1 MKENRKGLSSLS
13 RIVKNVFVDT
23 SLNHKQPKL
32 GVQRSLLGIQ
42 HCGSVPL
49 TPPSKTQNKWSGSLY
64 RALPT
69 HPDSVPTQFQF
80 LLLQTT
86 SCLMSTVRVLQ
97 KQKLKS
103 PQLGTQSGHLSLP
116 KAWSRSEYS
125 YACFALCQG
134 FFPVFLF
141 FFLFCL
147 FLFFNLP
154 NPFIVTFFQ
163 IYFLLFDCIDFGPC
177 WPVE

>member
-13 RIVKNVFVDT
+13 RILKNVFVDT

-32 GVQRSLLGIQ
+32 GVLRSLLGIQ

-64 RALPT
+64 RAVPT

-134 FFPVFLF
+134 FFPVLF
-141 FFLFCL
+141 FCFFVLFV
-147 FLFFNLP
+147 FVF
-154 NPFIVTFFQ
+154 
-163 IYFLLFDCIDFGPC
+163 
-177 WPVE
+177 